1 MYLKQR
7 SIDVEKVSVGK
18 VTMSC
23 KDCQSAIL
31 DLLLDPADPGRAA
44 VRAHVDS
51 CVDCSREYE
60 SMKSTFALL
69 DAWQAPEPSAYFDQ
83 RLAVRLREEQ
93 ALAPAG
99 WFERIKSRLL
109 FNTGRQLRPA
119 LAGGLALL
127 LLVGGGAFV
136 DLSNVTHPHPQV
148 SATVQD
154 LQILDKNDQAIQTMD
169 QLLQDDNSGN
179 DTASSPTS

>member
-1 MYLKQR
+1 
-7 SIDVEKVSVGK
+7 
-18 VTMSC
+18 MSC

-31 DLLLDPADPGRAA
+31 DLLLDPADSGRAA
-44 VRAHVDS
+44 VRAHIDS
-51 CVDCSREYE
+51 CVDCSREFE

-69 DAWQAPEPSAYFDQ
+69 DDWQAPEPSAYFNQ

-109 FNTGRQLRPA
+109 FNTGRQLRPV

-127 LLVGGGAFV
+127 LLVGGGAVVDF
-136 DLSNVTHPHPQV
+136 DLSSVSHPNPQV

-169 QLLQDDNSGN
+169 QLLQDDNSAS
-179 DTASSPTS
+179 DTATPPSS